1 VVRDGDDLYAVPDAV
16 AGEADP
22 TQAGPAPGSG
32 KPDETNG
39 VCRLFAPKLPK
50 PECCAAETGF
60 DVETAKSAC
69 GHSIYLGESF
79 QHSCGYYFHRDQG
92 KPAWFRVAFVPGD
105 NPKDAANSHDARMK
119 RLTKNPQ
126 FESTPVPGVRGAYRS
141 GHDGLNW
148 AFLPGWPQV
157 RLLSWRDTS
166 CDDAGIKKL
175 MAKIIGA
182 KKPPKGARRPGLFPK
197 ARE

>member
-1 VVRDGDDLYAVPDAV
+1 VILDGDDLYAVPEGI
-16 AGEADP
+16 AGEAAAGE
-22 TQAGPAPGSG
+22 AGPAPGSG
-32 KPDETNG
+32 KPDETNA

-50 PECCAAETGF
+50 PTCCGVETGF
-60 DVETAKSAC
+60 DVETAKAAC

-79 QHSCGYYFHRDQG
+79 QHSCGYYFHREQG

-105 NPKDAANSHDARMK
+105 SSKEAAASHDAKMK
-119 RLTKNPQ
+119 RLTKNPD
-126 FESTPVPGVRGAYRS
+126 FKSTPVPGVKGAYWS
-141 GHDGLNW
+141 DHDHLHW

-166 CDDAGIKKL
+166 CDGAGIKKL
-175 MAKIIGA
+175 MRKIIGA
-182 KKPPKGARRPGLFPK
+182 RKPPKGARRPGLIPK